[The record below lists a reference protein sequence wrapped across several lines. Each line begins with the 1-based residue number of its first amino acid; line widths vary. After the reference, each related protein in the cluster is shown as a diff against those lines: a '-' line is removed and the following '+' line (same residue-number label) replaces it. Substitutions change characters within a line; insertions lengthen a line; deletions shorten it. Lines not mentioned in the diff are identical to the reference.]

1 VSLPAPPGGSTALE
15 DFPSLTWMAHQPLA
29 RIHRQ
34 ELGSM
39 FFGTDQDGRWNPP
52 SPGSDWGTCYVST
65 HPLGAA
71 LEVFGRLRV
80 LPQREIDRRVLARIY
95 LSSDVLLA
103 DMTHPSVVG
112 RFGLTAEASTGAGTT
127 TYPQTQQWALRLR
140 EAGFGGIHYAA
151 RHDPTLGSRS
161 IELFGKASTGED
173 SDEPWSEWLE
183 DSTATTAP
191 IPADLIERL
200 SGTFG
205 FTILSGGNAL

>member
-1 VSLPAPPGGSTALE
+1 MNLPVPPRDSGELD
-15 DFPSLTWMAHQPLA
+15 DFPILTWKAHQPLA

-34 ELGSM
+34 EFGSI

-52 SPGSDWGTCYVST
+52 DPDSDWGTCYLST

-80 LPQREIDRRVLARIY
+80 LPQREVDRRVVATIY
-95 LSSDVLLA
+95 LASDVRLA

-112 RFGLTAEASTGAGTT
+112 RFGLTAEASAGAEGE
-127 TYPQTQQWALRLR
+127 TYPRTQQWALRLR

-161 IELFGKASTGED
+161 IALFGKASSGQP
-173 SDEPWSEWLE
+173 SEPWSEWLE
-183 DSTATTAP
+183 DSTATTAS
-191 IPADLIERL
+191 IPRDLVDEL
-200 SGTFG
+200 CDTYG
-205 FTILSGGNAL
+205 FTVLGSAAPF